1 MRPVKA
7 RHTARN
13 DPRGYPVRGAARAG
27 REKLQAQRAFGR
39 RDHLRDDILARAGRR
54 LKAVFSRP
62 MLMLSGAV
70 ILFALVAALFASGT
84 VGRGVK
90 AVNGAVQMVA
100 ADAGFGIAEIH
111 ISGNVRTPY
120 RQVLAVL
127 GMKPGQSIFSA
138 DLAGARARLAHLDWV
153 ATATVQ
159 RRFPDAIFVTLT
171 ERRPF
176 ALWQTQPGA
185 DGQRHIA
192 VVDRDGGVITTHGVE
207 KFRRLPKL
215 LGNGAPAA
223 AAGLVDAV
231 AAHRAL
237 AARTAAYVY
246 QSGRRWNLILEGGVV
261 VKLPETGWA
270 RQLDVLER
278 LIIDDAILERDI
290 SEIDLRSPTHYF
302 FVLKNGDRKEQA
314 RGKET

>member
-7 RHTARN
+7 QRPARN
-13 DPRGYPVRGAARAG
+13 DPRGYPVRGGARAN
-27 REKLQAQRAFGR
+27 REAPPGPRAFGR
-39 RDHLRDDILARAGRR
+39 RGHLRDDILARAGRR
-54 LKAVFSRP
+54 LKAIFTRP
-62 MLMLSGAV
+62 MLLLSGAV
-70 ILFALVAALFASGT
+70 MVFALVAALLASGW
-84 VGRGVK
+84 VGRK
-90 AVNGAVQMVA
+90 LNAVNGIFQMVA
-100 ADAGFGIAEIH
+100 ADAGLGISEIH

-153 ATATVQ
+153 ASATVQ
-159 RRFPDAIFVTLT
+159 RRFPNAIFVTLT
-171 ERRPF
+171 ERQPF
-176 ALWQTQPGA
+176 ALWQTPPDAG
-185 DGQRHIA
+185 GQRHIA
-192 VVDRDGGVITTHGVE
+192 VVDRDGGIITTQGVE

-223 AAGLVDAV
+223 AAALVDAV

-246 QSGRRWNLILEGGVV
+246 QSGRRWNLILDGGVV
-261 VKLPETGWA
+261 VKLPETGWNK
-270 RQLDVLER
+270 QLDALER

-290 SEIDLRSPTHYF
+290 SEIDLRSPSHFF
-302 FVLKNGDRKEQA
+302 FVLKNGDKKQQA